1 MATNPLFTAKDEKRV
16 LGNISVFPDLLA
28 NSAFLYALVYSMVLS
43 WNSWECSIESLYLKG
58 SAIERLHENLRKS
71 DVTSQAL
78 SACTMLMLGHAACR
92 SGEYTEYAA
101 HSEGL
106 YRLVKACNSSG
117 APLPDDILRAV
128 FWHDVACTG
137 IIDGAPRFS
146 KADFPALFDQNLPL
160 THKPDIDA
168 AE

>member
-1 MATNPLFTAKDEKRV
+1 MATNPLFTAEDEKRD
-16 LGNISVFPDLLA
+16 LANISVFPDLLA
-28 NSAFLYALVYSMVLS
+28 NSAFL
-43 WNSWECSIESLYLKG
+43 IESLYLKG

-92 SGEYTEYAA
+92 SGEYSEYAA

-117 APLPDDILRAV
+117 TPLPDDILRAV
-128 FWHDVACTG
+128 FW
-137 IIDGAPRFS
+137 
-146 KADFPALFDQNLPL
+146 
-160 THKPDIDA
+160 
-168 AE
+168 